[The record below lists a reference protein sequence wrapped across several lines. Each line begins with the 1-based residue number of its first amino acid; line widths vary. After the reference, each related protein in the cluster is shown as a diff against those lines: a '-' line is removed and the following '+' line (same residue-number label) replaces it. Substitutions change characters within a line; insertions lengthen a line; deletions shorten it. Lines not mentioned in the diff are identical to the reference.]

1 MYPCRTDI
9 GHTDTSRILPDM
21 YSSKYPKIIYYT
33 FQKEML
39 ADTFENWDT
48 LWIRCDMD
56 GCVFVERK

>member
-9 GHTDTSRILPDM
+9 GHTDTSRILPDK

-39 ADTFENWDT
+39 ADTFEN
-48 LWIRCDMD
+48 
-56 GCVFVERK
+56 